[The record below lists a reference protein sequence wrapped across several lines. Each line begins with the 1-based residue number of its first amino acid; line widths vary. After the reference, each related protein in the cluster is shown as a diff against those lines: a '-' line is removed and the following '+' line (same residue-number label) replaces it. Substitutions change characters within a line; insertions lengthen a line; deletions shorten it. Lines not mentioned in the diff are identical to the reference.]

1 MFSLCS
7 ATLELCPL
15 LLALGNLSDCKRFF
29 SLWVSGQHVI
39 DVIDVVS
46 GSYPTYQC
54 SQGHQD
60 VQLSLLFSQQIT
72 SWKKERKQNN
82 NKNYDLLEQT
92 EGRKYRRKAKIY
104 GVGVRVSK

>member
-1 MFSLCS
+1 
-7 ATLELCPL
+7 
-15 LLALGNLSDCKRFF
+15 
-29 SLWVSGQHVI
+29 
-39 DVIDVVS
+39 VVS